1 MLCLAPARFSKI
13 VAVSG
18 CLSPNSCFATSKLCL
33 ILQSPLV
40 PQATAAVVELG
51 KALVTAPPA
60 GPGDDLV
67 RRVRGR
73 PDEADEEAP
82 DLGDSDW
89 DVERAVAGPPF

>member
-1 MLCLAPARFSKI
+1 MS
-13 VAVSG
+13 S
-18 CLSPNSCFATSKLCL
+18 SKLRTGGL
-33 ILQSPLV
+33 VLQFPLA

>member
-1 MLCLAPARFSKI
+1 M
-13 VAVSG
+13 
-18 CLSPNSCFATSKLCL
+18 
-33 ILQSPLV
+33 
-40 PQATAAVVELG
+40 G

-67 RRVRGR
+67 RRVSGR

-89 DVERAVAGPPF
+89 DVERAVRGPPF